1 MQLRITGP
9 NFSQIFTIPRG
20 RAVIGRWES
29 TDLQL
34 NHPQVLRR
42 HAQLEAD
49 EQGCRLIRFSG
60 GSVLVN
66 GREIAAEIPTRLS
79 LGDLIQIGPFRLIFE
94 EPEEETAVVEEPI
107 LSEEDLEEVAP
118 ETAAAGPP
126 PPPSA
131 RVPRSVMAAPPP
143 PPDHSRQQ
151 IPGLGRYSVRY
162 ANYLPRIYQTDFMS
176 RFLAIFEAI
185 LLPVQWNVEN
195 FDLYLDPGT
204 APDQFLHWMGSW
216 FGITF
221 DETWPTEKRR
231 VFLKEAHQLY
241 ARRGTKWSLTRLLE
255 IYTGRTPEIIDDDS
269 QPAFTFTVKLSQR
282 QRDLRD
288 LMVGIER
295 IIEANKP
302 VYTSYQLEF
311 GRRADLDEIIGR
323 F

>member
-9 NFSQIFTIPRG
+9 DFSQIFTIPRG
-20 RAVIGRWES
+20 RTVIGRWES

-34 NHPQVLRR
+34 DHPQVLRR

-66 GREIAAEIPTRLS
+66 GREIAAEIPTKLS

-94 EPEEETAVVEEPI
+94 EPEAETAVVEEPI
-107 LSEEDLEEVAP
+107 LSEEDLEVVV

-143 PPDHSRQQ
+143 PPDHSQQ
-151 IPGLGRYSVRY
+151 SIPGLGRYSVRY

-204 APDQFLHWMGSW
+204 APDEFLQWMGSW
-216 FGITF
+216 FGVTF

-231 VFLKEAHQLY
+231 IFLKEAHLLY
-241 ARRGTKWSLTRLLE
+241 ARRGTNWSLTRLLE

-302 VYTSYQLEF
+302 VYTSYKLEF